1 MSMKQTKRD
10 YFDQPGDSKATTWDH
25 VLKSEQVKQLTFN
38 QLDKN
43 GDGFITSDELKT
55 ELSGSSI
62 DVNRMIKQADKNG
75 DGKVDYAEF
84 CELFRNS
91 PSA

>member
-1 MSMKQTKRD
+1 MKQTKRD

-43 GDGFITSDELKT
+43 GAPLKPPHA
-55 ELSGSSI
+55 
-62 DVNRMIKQADKNG
+62 V
-75 DGKVDYAEF
+75 
-84 CELFRNS
+84 
-91 PSA
+91 PSTYHLA